1 MFLIVQGMLTFELF
15 ETFALFYCWGVL
27 SITWNSWGLNRIGF
41 VGFQTLPV
49 IIDVGTNTESL
60 LKNPFYIGLRQKRT
74 TGQVSYLFFAWFILP
89 CSFFAFEAVGDI
101 NQDIFSQLLDVQE
114 YDDLVHEFMTATK
127 QAYGEKVLVQV
138 MHLTVNCLSKT
149 GHSLWT
155 WACSDYHDKKVFQS
169 WNMLWNCR
177 GH

>member
-1 MFLIVQGMLTFELF
+1 MFMFLIVQGMLRFELF

-27 SITWNSWGLNRIGF
+27 SITQNSWGLNRIGF

-49 IIDVGTNTESL
+49 VIDVGTNTESL

-101 NQDIFSQLLDVQE
+101 NQDILVTSWMCRSMMIWSMSSWQLPSKPME
-114 YDDLVHEFMTATK
+114 RK
-127 QAYGEKVLVQV
+127 
-138 MHLTVNCLSKT
+138 CLS
-149 GHSLWT
+149 
-155 WACSDYHDKKVFQS
+155 
-169 WNMLWNCR
+169 R
-177 GH
+177 

>member
-1 MFLIVQGMLTFELF
+1 MFVIVQAMLTFELF
-15 ETFALFYCWGVL
+15 ETLALFYRWGVL
-27 SITWNSWGLNRIGF
+27 SIMWNSWGLDRIGF

-60 LKNPFYIGLRQKRT
+60 LKNPFYIGLRQKRA
-74 TGQVSYLFFAWFILP
+74 TGQVSYLFFCMIHPAL
-89 CSFFAFEAVGDI
+89 FFLCLWSCWRHQPGH
-101 NQDIFSQLLDVQE
+101 FSHLLDVQE

-155 WACSDYHDKKVFQS
+155 WACSDYHDKKVFWS